1 MAIRIFNNTAST
13 NAQRYLGVNNQR
25 LATSIER
32 ISSGIR
38 INKGA
43 DDAAGLAISEGL
55 RSDIRA
61 LRQATRNANDGLSLL
76 NVTEGALNEQSGIL
90 IRLRELASQAAT
102 GTVGSTE
109 RATIQLEFSAL
120 RDELTRIAMTTEF
133 NGIGVIDGTLKSS
146 KAATTASAPTK
157 VAATTAAS
165 GAVTSVATAN
175 VTTTKTDALTGIV
188 TTVVSAAASG
198 AVTSVAATNQTLVST
213 AASGAVTTTNQTPV
227 SAVATTNDIMIQIG
241 IDNSADSRI
250 NLNNSLSLDA
260 VTSST
265 LGVASL
271 SVTGAAEALTAL
283 AQIENAIASVTATR
297 GKVGAVT
304 NRLQRAVGALSITSE
319 NLQAAES
326 SIRDADI
333 AHEIAQ
339 LTRNQILVQTSTAMV
354 GQSNLIPQS
363 VLQLLA

>member
-1 MAIRIFNNTAST
+1 MAIRIFNNIASS
-13 NAQRYLGVNNQR
+13 NAQRILGVNNQR

-32 ISSGIR
+32 ISTGIR

-61 LRQATRNANDGLSLL
+61 LRQATRNANDGISLI

-109 RATIQLEFSAL
+109 RGTIQLEFSAL
-120 RDELTRIAMTTEF
+120 RNELTRISQTTEF
-133 NGIGVIDGTLKSS
+133 NGIALLDGGLASS
-146 KAATTASAPTK
+146 
-157 VAATTAAS
+157 
-165 GAVTSVATAN
+165 TSSSN
-175 VTTTKTDALTGIV
+175 
-188 TTVVSAAASG
+188 
-198 AVTSVAATNQTLVST
+198 N
-213 AASGAVTTTNQTPV
+213 
-227 SAVATTNDIMIQIG
+227 IMIQIG
-241 IDNSADSRI
+241 IDNSENSRLNLNSAI
-250 NLNNSLSLDA
+250 NLAAVDA
-260 VTSST
+260 ST
-265 LGVASL
+265 LKIAAL
-271 SVTGAAEALTAL
+271 SVTGASEALTAL
-283 AQIENAIASVTATR
+283 NEINNAIGSVTAAR
-297 GKVGAVT
+297 GKVGAVQ
-304 NRLQRAVGALSITSE
+304 NRLQRSVSALAITAE

-333 AHEIAQ
+333 AAEIAE

>member
-1 MAIRIFNNTAST
+1 MAIRIFNNTASV
-13 NAQRYLGVNNQR
+13 NAQRILGVNNTR
-25 LATSIER
+25 LAQSIER

-61 LRQATRNANDGLSLL
+61 LRQATRNANDGMSLV
-76 NVTEGALNEQSGIL
+76 NVTEGALNEQSSIL

-120 RDELTRIAMTTEF
+120 RDELTRIAETTEF
-133 NGIGVIDGTLKSS
+133 NGIGLINGNL
-146 KAATTASAPTK
+146 AS
-157 VAATTAAS
+157 
-165 GAVTSVATAN
+165 SVA
-175 VTTTKTDALTGIV
+175 
-188 TTVVSAAASG
+188 S
-198 AVTSVAATNQTLVST
+198 TSHT
-213 AASGAVTTTNQTPV
+213 
-227 SAVATTNDIMIQIG
+227 MIQIG
-241 IDNSADSRI
+241 IDSTANSRLD
-250 NLNNSLSLDA
+250 LNSTLGLDA

-265 LGVASL
+265 LGIAEL
-271 SVTGAAEALTAL
+271 SVTASAEALTAL
-283 AQIENAIASVTATR
+283 NTIETAIASVTAAR
-297 GKVGAVT
+297 GKVGAVQ
-304 NRLQRAVGALSITSE
+304 NRLQRSVSALSISAE

>member
-1 MAIRIFNNTAST
+1 MAIRIFNNIASV
-13 NAQRYLGVNNQR
+13 NAQRLLGVNNNR
-25 LATSIER
+25 LAQSIER

-61 LRQATRNANDGLSLL
+61 LRQATRNANDGISLV
-76 NVTEGALNEQSGIL
+76 NTTEGALNEQSSIL

-120 RDELTRIAMTTEF
+120 RDELTRIAETTEF
-133 NGIGVIDGTLKSS
+133 NGIGLINGNL
-146 KAATTASAPTK
+146 AS
-157 VAATTAAS
+157 
-165 GAVTSVATAN
+165 SVA
-175 VTTTKTDALTGIV
+175 
-188 TTVVSAAASG
+188 S
-198 AVTSVAATNQTLVST
+198 TSHTL
-213 AASGAVTTTNQTPV
+213 
-227 SAVATTNDIMIQIG
+227 IQIG
-241 IDNSADSRI
+241 IDSTANSRLD
-250 NLNNSLSLDA
+250 LNSTLGLDA

-265 LGVASL
+265 LGIATL
-271 SVTGAAEALTAL
+271 SVTASAEALTAL
-283 AQIENAIASVTATR
+283 EIINNAISSVTAAR
-297 GKVGAVT
+297 GKVGAVQ
-304 NRLQRAVGALSITSE
+304 NRLQRSVSALSISSE

-333 AHEIAQ
+333 AEEIAQ

>member
-1 MAIRIFNNTAST
+1 MAIRIFNNIASS
-13 NAQRYLGVNNQR
+13 NAQRILGVNNQR

-32 ISSGIR
+32 ISTGIR

-61 LRQATRNANDGLSLL
+61 LRQATRNANDGISLI

-109 RATIQLEFSAL
+109 RGTIQLEFSAL
-120 RDELTRIAMTTEF
+120 RNELTRISQTTEF
-133 NGIGVIDGTLKSS
+133 NGIALLDGGLASS
-146 KAATTASAPTK
+146 AS
-157 VAATTAAS
+157 S
-165 GAVTSVATAN
+165 
-175 VTTTKTDALTGIV
+175 
-188 TTVVSAAASG
+188 
-198 AVTSVAATNQTLVST
+198 TNQV
-213 AASGAVTTTNQTPV
+213 
-227 SAVATTNDIMIQIG
+227 MIQIG
-241 IDNSADSRI
+241 IDNSENSRLNLNSAI
-250 NLNNSLSLDA
+250 NLAAVDA
-260 VTSST
+260 ST
-265 LGVASL
+265 LGIHNL

-283 AQIENAIASVTATR
+283 NEINDAIGSVTASR
-297 GKVGAVT
+297 GKVGAVQ
-304 NRLQRAVGALSITSE
+304 NRLQRSVSALAITSE

-333 AHEIAQ
+333 AAEIAE